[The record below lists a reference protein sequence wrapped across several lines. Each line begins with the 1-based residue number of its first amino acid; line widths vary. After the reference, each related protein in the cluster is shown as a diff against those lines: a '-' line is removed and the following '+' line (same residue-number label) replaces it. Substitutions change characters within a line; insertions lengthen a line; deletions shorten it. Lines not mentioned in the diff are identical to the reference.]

1 MAYVAGDYITV
12 RYEVRDP
19 ATGALTDATTTVA
32 VTKPDGTT
40 LTPAPTPTHPA
51 TGTYDAAWLTTAAGT
66 WRWTWTATGA
76 EQDVTDGAVYVW
88 PVGTVV
94 PWVPTRRQ
102 AAKYIAERTLPAD
115 QSTDVPLNDFTD
127 ATNPTAPQ
135 ADEHIAA
142 AVAWVASRVGT
153 LGVSLYDDAA
163 EVAAVRAAGMIELA
177 YPVRNSD
184 VDTATALLAQADRG
198 RADLIFANEAAVGGD
213 PPDGLL
219 PVWAFPTPV
228 TWGDQL
234 IWGS

>member
-19 ATGALTDATTTVA
+19 ATGALTDATTAIT
-32 VTKPDGTT
+32 VTKPDGTA
-40 LTPAPTPTHPA
+40 LSPAPTPTHPA
-51 TGTYDAAWLTTAAGT
+51 TGTYDAAWLTTVAGV

-88 PVGTVV
+88 PVGAVV

-102 AAKYIAERTLPAD
+102 AAKYVAERTLPAD
-115 QSTDVPLNDFTD
+115 QSSDVPLNDFTD

-142 AVAWVASRVGT
+142 AVAWVSTAAGPVD
-153 LGVSLYDDAA
+153 VALYGDAA

-184 VDTATALLAQADRG
+184 LDTAQALLTQADRG
-198 RADLIFANEAAVGGD
+198 RADLIKANTGTGD
-213 PPDGLL
+213 GNTGLL
-219 PVWAFPTPV
+219 PVWAFPTPI
-228 TWGDQL
+228 TWGDTL
-234 IWGS
+234 IWG

>member
-1 MAYVAGDYITV
+1 MAYVAGDFITV

-19 ATGALTDATTTVA
+19 ATSALTDATTSVT
-32 VTKPDGTT
+32 VTKPDATA
-40 LTPAPTPTHPA
+40 LSPAPTPTHPA
-51 TGTYDAAWLTTAAGT
+51 TGTYDAAWLATVPGT

-102 AAKYIAERTLPAD
+102 VAKYIAERTLPAD

-127 ATNPTAPQ
+127 GTNPTAAQ

-184 VDTATALLAQADRG
+184 IDTATALLAQADKG
-198 RADLIFANEAAVGGD
+198 RDDLIFANEAAAGGD

-228 TWGDQL
+228 AWGDQL